1 MNISITDFLE
11 RLSSDAP
18 TPGGGSV
25 AALAGALS
33 CSLTSMVGNLTY
45 GKKKYEEYWEQAKNI
60 IEEAKELKD
69 DFLSLFYEDMEVF
82 TKLMATFGL
91 PRKTEEE
98 KEKRADAIQEATKK
112 AIEVP
117 LNVMRK
123 SQRASEM
130 AFAMAKIGN
139 LNAISDTGIAGE
151 MALAACRSASLN
163 VLINLNFL
171 RDSEY
176 SKKISKE
183 HEEILEMVESL
194 RKEID
199 ALVAGK
205 IKN

>member
-45 GKKKYEEYWEQAKNI
+45 GKRKYEEYWEQAKKI
-60 IEEAKELKD
+60 IDEAKELKE

-98 KEKRADAIQEATKK
+98 KKKRTEAIQQTTKK

-117 LNVMRK
+117 LNVMKK
-123 SQRASEM
+123 SRRAAEI

-139 LNAISDTGIAGE
+139 LNAVSDTGIAGE

-171 RDSEY
+171 KDPEY
-176 SKKISKE
+176 SGKISKE
-183 HEEILEMVESL
+183 HEEILEMVESFY
-194 RKEID
+194 KEISSF
-199 ALVAGK
+199 VVSK

>member
-1 MNISITDFLE
+1 MNISISDFLE

-45 GKKKYEEYWEQAKNI
+45 RKKKYEEYWEESKKI
-60 IEEAKELKD
+60 IEEAKKLSD

-91 PRKTEEE
+91 PRGTEEE
-98 KEKRADAIQEATKK
+98 KQKRDKEIQNATKK

-117 LNVMRK
+117 LKVMEK
-123 SQRASEM
+123 SRRAAEL
-130 AFAMAKIGN
+130 ALAMAKIGN

-151 MALAACRSASLN
+151 MALAACRSASYN
-163 VLINLNFL
+163 VLINFNFL
-171 RDSEY
+171 KDTDYFRTIDKKHKEVLKEVKSIHKEVALLVR
-176 SKKISKE
+176 KKIEK
-183 HEEILEMVESL
+183 
-194 RKEID
+194 
-199 ALVAGK
+199 
-205 IKN
+205 

>member
-1 MNISITDFLE
+1 MNITITDFLE

-45 GKKKYEEYWEQAKNI
+45 GKKKYEEYWEESKRI
-60 IEEAKELKD
+60 IDEAKELKE

-91 PRKTEEE
+91 SRKTEEE
-98 KEKRADAIQEATKK
+98 KKERNEAIQQATKK
-112 AIEVP
+112 ATEVP
-117 LNVMRK
+117 LRVMKK
-123 SQRASEM
+123 SQRAAET

-139 LNAISDTGIAGE
+139 LNAISDAGIAGE
-151 MALAACRSASLN
+151 MALAACKSASFN

-171 RDSEY
+171 KDPEY
-176 SKKISKE
+176 S
-183 HEEILEMVESL
+183 
-194 RKEID
+194 
-199 ALVAGK
+199 GK
-205 IKN
+205 IKEEREEVLKAVKSLHKEITSLVVNRIKN